1 MWFMNWFRKKPKQ
14 EVKPDYTVVYD
25 EPDGL
30 GGKLVIKVWREYNG
44 KRRVNRSV
52 A

>member
-1 MWFMNWFRKKPKQ
+1 MWILNWFRKKPKQ

-30 GGKLVIKVWREYNG
+30 GERLVIKVWR
-44 KRRVNRSV
+44 
-52 A
+52 